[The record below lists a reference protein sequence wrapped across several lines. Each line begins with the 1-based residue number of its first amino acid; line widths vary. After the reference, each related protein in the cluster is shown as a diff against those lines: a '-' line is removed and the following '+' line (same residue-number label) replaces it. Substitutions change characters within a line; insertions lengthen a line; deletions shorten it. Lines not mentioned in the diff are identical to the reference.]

1 MNVNYYLY
9 NCNLNHDIENNIGEI
24 KIPEFTMEHIIA
36 IDENYKKYFEQLGQ
50 FDYQYQNSSVD
61 QQVVQMLNELEIN
74 ELYMEHVN
82 NINILVIRMNEYN
95 TIHHTLISKRKLTVE
110 EKMQEYMFI
119 RSKQIQKYFGDILP
133 IIQKDKDNLIQIMNI
148 SEIKYSNTL

>member
-1 MNVNYYLY
+1 MKENENYYLY

-24 KIPEFTMEHIIA
+24 KIPEFTMEHIIT
-36 IDENYKKYFEQLGQ
+36 IDENYKKYFKQLSE
-50 FDYQYQNSSVD
+50 FAYQDQNSSVD
-61 QQVVQMLNELEIN
+61 QQIVQMLNELEIN

-82 NINILVIRMNEYN
+82 NIKILIVRMNEYN
-95 TIHHTLISKRKLTVE
+95 TIHHSLISKHKLTVE

-133 IIQKDKDNLIQIMNI
+133 IIQKDEDNLNKI
-148 SEIKYSNTL
+148 IKIFE

>member
-9 NCNLNHDIENNIGEI
+9 NCILNHDIENNIGEI

-95 TIHHTLISKRKLTVE
+95 TIHHTPISKHKLTVE